1 MADDHAEET
10 GSTLPRRQ
18 LGRYLKE
25 AREGA
30 GFTLER
36 AASLMEWN
44 KSTLS
49 RLERGLT
56 EKVRVRDVSGLC
68 EIYGLTDENA
78 AVAKGLAEQTPAK
91 AWWHAYGDLIP
102 AWFNLYVG
110 LEAAA
115 EELAIFQPLLIP
127 GLLQTRDYA
136 RAIDRRYFT
145 EDSDEELERRV
156 QLRVQRQHILTR
168 SRRPTKALFVLQ
180 EAVLRTVVGDRNVMS
195 PQLRHLADVGTLAN
209 IELRILPFH
218 AGIPVGMPLPP
229 FTILDFA
236 PDVRGRFTEP
246 PVIYCE
252 SYTGSAYLEGRTDV
266 LRFRQAFDV
275 LQQSSLD
282 SRLSRA
288 LLREIAREFERDR

>member
-25 AREGA
+25 AREGS

-78 AVAKGLAEQTPAK
+78 AVARVLAEQTPAK
-91 AWWHAYGDLIP
+91 SWWHTYGDLIP

-110 LEAAA
+110 LEASAA
-115 EELAIFQPLLIP
+115 ELASYQPLLIP
-127 GLLQTRDYA
+127 GLLQTPDYT
-136 RAIDRRYFT
+136 RAIDRHYFT
-145 EDSDEELERRV
+145 EDTEEELERRIQV
-156 QLRVQRQHILTR
+156 RAQRQHILTR
-168 SRRPTKALFVLQ
+168 SRNPTRASFVLH
-180 EAVLRTVVGDRNVMS
+180 ESVLRTVVGNRRVMTAQS
-195 PQLRHLADVGTLAN
+195 RHLADMSTLAN
-209 IELRILPFH
+209 VDIRILPFH
-218 AGIPVGMPLPP
+218 AGIPLGAALPP

-236 PDVRGRFTEP
+236 RDGRGKLTEP

-252 SYTGSAYLEGRTDV
+252 NYTGAAYLEGPADV
-266 LRFRQAFDV
+266 LRFREAFAM
-275 LQQSSLD
+275 LQQAGPD
-282 SRLSRA
+282 VRPSRD
-288 LLREIAREFERDR
+288 LLREIAREFDRER